1 MKWLKGKLAYIF
13 MIGVYFHRL
22 VDGLNDLRYEFYN
35 ASAGVITWIEFG
47 KQIIPTLKYPLPLY
61 GDDVS
66 STDFLLN
73 CLLELIQY
81 LAFTLSFILFRLAK
95 SEYTTALAFITL
107 SPFL

>member
-47 KQIIPTLKYPLPLY
+47 KQIIPTLKYH
-61 GDDVS
+61 
-66 STDFLLN
+66 
-73 CLLELIQY
+73 
-81 LAFTLSFILFRLAK
+81 LSGEFQKKIAEIYKQEHIGLDK
-95 SEYTTALAFITL
+95 TEG
-107 SPFL
+107 